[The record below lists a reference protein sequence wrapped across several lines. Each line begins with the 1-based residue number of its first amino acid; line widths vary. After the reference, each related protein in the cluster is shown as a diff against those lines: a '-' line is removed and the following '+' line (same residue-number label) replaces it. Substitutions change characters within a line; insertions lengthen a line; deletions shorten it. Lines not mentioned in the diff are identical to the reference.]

1 MPTTSKDFATILA
14 ERQEYLD
21 ALKKNGDLYTRIFL
35 EDSFLYQMGDGGL
48 APLTTAQH
56 STLKKW
62 KEGST
67 Q

>member
-1 MPTTSKDFATILA
+1 MTMKPTFKEILA

-35 EDSFLYQMGDGGL
+35 EDTFLYQMGDSGL
-48 APLTTAQH
+48 EPLNPSQLE
-56 STLKKW
+56 TLAKW
-62 KEGST
+62 KATT

>member
-1 MPTTSKDFATILA
+1 MKPSFKEVLQ

-21 ALKKNGDLYTRIFL
+21 ELKKNGDLYTRIFL
-35 EDSFLYQMGDGGL
+35 EDTFLYHMDDSGL

-56 STLKKW
+56 ASMAKW
-62 KEGST
+62 KEAT

>member
-1 MPTTSKDFATILA
+1 MKPSFKEILA

-35 EDSFLYQMGDGGL
+35 ENSFLYHMGDSGL

-56 STLKKW
+56 ASMAKW
-62 KEGST
+62 KETT